1 MSETMELKVEDI
13 KADVEGSFKCPVRK
27 SLHYVSGFLSGPMC
41 GKCFPCSMGT
51 YEARIRLQRIVD
63 GDGAE
68 ADLAALKRIA
78 TQMVEASMCKKGK
91 DTARFMLDWMGTDVF
106 LEHINGRCPDAECP
120 AFMMY
125 HIIPEKC
132 TMCDLCREACKH
144 NAILGEKRKPFQ
156 SNYQPFEIRKKRCDK
171 CGECINVCPE
181 GAIIITETKQVEA
194 EVKS

>member
-156 SNYQPFEIRKKRCDK
+156 SNYQPFEIRQKRCDK

-181 GAIIITETKQVEA
+181 GAIIITGTKQVEA